1 MDSLIY
7 SLNVTTPIFLTM
19 IIGYI
24 LGKKGI
30 LTESFNSAANK
41 YIFKIALPALL
52 FVDMASTSIRD
63 NFDVRYVLFCAVM
76 TTVMFFSIWIGAR
89 IFIKEKSV
97 IGSFVQASYR
107 SSAAILA
114 VAFIRNIY
122 GNAGMAPLMIIGCVP
137 LFNIYAVAVLTV
149 EGQNQEFTKNIKQAL
164 INIIK
169 NPIIIAIVAGVAVS
183 ALDIK
188 FGAVI
193 DKTLNNLAVTATP
206 IALLVTGAGFEGR
219 KALSKIG
226 LTVWATLIKLVIIP
240 AVFIPAAVYM
250 GFRND
255 ALMTLIIMLASP
267 TATISYIMAKNM
279 NNDAPFAASVIV
291 LTTFL
296 SALTITFWV
305 FLARYF
311 GVV

>member
-149 EGQNQEFTKNIKQAL
+149 EGQNQEFSKNIKQAL

-305 FLARYF
+305 FIARYF

>member
-63 NFDVRYVLFCAVM
+63 NFDGRYVLFCAVM

-89 IFIKEKSV
+89 IFIKDKSV

-149 EGQNQEFTKNIKQAL
+149 EGQNQEFSKNIKQAL

-305 FLARYF
+305 FIARYF